1 MCPSLDPLLL
11 KRDSVA
17 VVSLQVHKKSAKFRQ
32 TTFILASSCFSCA
45 FSLQNKPGF
54 YFTFNQSTEV
64 MVF

>member
-32 TTFILASSCFSCA
+32 TTFILASS
-45 FSLQNKPGF
+45 
-54 YFTFNQSTEV
+54 
-64 MVF
+64 